1 MHKTRFF
8 SIFLIVLL
16 ASSFLPSFLKVE
28 AQEKTYLKIFEKD
41 GTLLKIPTISLSDS
55 VVSYQD
61 TKEFYQFNVTLSKP
75 PASNIF
81 SFPLETE
88 GLTFYFQP
96 PLDKELDLK
105 EYAFVNATHA
115 LNERGEVVVYRPE
128 NVVGSYAV
136 YREDGKTGNKYAT
149 GKLYHIYTP
158 LIIDAK
164 GNSVWGQL
172 EVTKTSLTITIDEK
186 WLAEA
191 TYPIVIDPSFGYT
204 IVGATSD
211 TQNQNQM
218 TILLPNL
225 PEAGTVT
232 EVHAFFE
239 TVGTNY
245 GDAKI
250 AFYSWGGTNLDS
262 YEGETNEIIFDS
274 AEKWWNFTSDI
285 ELDIGD
291 YGINLWCGNL
301 SAQYYRTRY
310 DTGETGDSCTSSS
323 YTYDGFPSSIGAI
336 NLTVQNR
343 LQSIYANYTTGGT
356 PQSVSAE
363 LSETC
368 AASAS
373 LYTQKSLHR
382 SLTESITIT
391 ASTYT
396 KKTLIRV
403 AGESTTITTTI
414 ESSKGIFTVLTELLE
429 TVPTTASIITQK
441 AMHITKIGTL
451 DISAALEV
459 IKHLAATFIV
469 LPEACGISASLQTIL
484 PILALTSE
492 EWAMVAIVLSISVS
506 LAICVGLLYSKR
518 RNDYFPYG

>member
-1 MHKTRFF
+1 MVKRKFLF
-8 SIFLIVLL
+8 VFLIVFL
-16 ASSFLPSFLKVE
+16 ASSFLSTLPVQ
-28 AQEKTYLKIFEKD
+28 AQEKTYLKVFEKD
-41 GTLLKIPTISLSDS
+41 GTSLKIPTINMADS

-61 TKEFYQFNVTLSKP
+61 TKDFYQFNITLLKIP
-75 PASNIF
+75 ESNIF
-81 SFPLETE
+81 NFPLETQ
-88 GLTFYFQP
+88 GLQFILQR
-96 PLDKELDLK
+96 PLTEELNTKDYDFL
-105 EYAFVNATHA
+105 NATHA
-115 LNERGEVVVYRPE
+115 IIKDQIVEHRPE
-128 NVVGSYAV
+128 NIVNSYAV
-136 YREDGKTGNKYAT
+136 YKTKIGIGET
-149 GKLYHIYTP
+149 GKLYHVFRP
-158 LIIDAK
+158 LLVDAK
-164 GNSVWGQL
+164 G
-172 EVTKTSLTITIDEK
+172 VTSWANLSMTKDSMTIICDNDFLLK
-186 WLAEA
+186 A
-191 TYPIVIDPSFGYT
+191 TYPLTIDPSFGYT
-204 IVGATSD
+204 TIGASTSTLDNEIDGSAFTCPAAGTGNSMTVALRYDATSWQGKVKCAIYLASD
-211 TQNQNQM
+211 
-218 TILLPNL
+218 LSEP
-225 PEAGTVT
+225 
-232 EVHAFFE
+232 
-239 TVGTNY
+239 
-245 GDAKI
+245 I
-250 AFYSWGGTNLDS
+250 AN
-262 YEGETNEIIFDS
+262 GETEERTLTLTSTKTWYTF
-274 AEKWWNFTSDI
+274 NFTTPPT
-285 ELDIGD
+285 
-291 YGINLWCGNL
+291 L
-301 SAQYYRTRY
+301 SASTDYVLYAWAENVANAAQIARDDDAGVDRWYYTKTYGAWPSIPASDRTGKY
-310 DTGETGDSCTSSS
+310 
-323 YTYDGFPSSIGAI
+323 
-336 NLTVQNR
+336 
-343 LQSIYANYTTGGT
+343 SIYCNYTTGGA
-356 PQSVSAE
+356 PQSVSVE